1 MSEPIKKRKRT
12 AMYVPVRV
20 FLQTVAVSALH
31 SRGGP
36 TAFWTPNI
44 TLYILGVLSPSALKR
59 QPYPT
64 RHRNHDRSCCSLLT
78 SVDSSCS
85 LCRKRKVRCDRETPC
100 SNCVNS
106 KNANC
111 VYDADAP
118 CSVATRKNTP
128 LRPREE
134 PQHAATPFQAQFS
147 DRQIY
152 DAPAYQHHQQYQM
165 VDRRIPTGLPT
176 PGSTTS
182 IEPESLRSRPF
193 AEVDRFYPRTSS
205 SVASAPSVVAPGAS
219 PAVPNSVHIIT
230 SLSGPIDV
238 LQDSHRPGHAISR
251 GISHKNRIFGQSHW
265 MNGFVVFRDIIEIL
279 EPQMKS
285 STSILPGIHRAKN
298 LARVIKD
305 SRSPSWPKLP
315 TDDLPP
321 KSMCDRLVEQYFT
334 TVETLYRVLHV
345 PTFQKEYS
353 ACWAAE
359 SKPTTAFMIQLKLVL
374 GIGAIFHDEN
384 CSMRPEIT
392 SWIYEAQTWH
402 SNPSFKSK
410 LGIEY
415 LQVGILLLLAREFA
429 DVGSELVWISAGTLL
444 REAVYI
450 GLHKD
455 PSRLP
460 RIGVFGSE
468 MRRRIWNT
476 ILELNVQFS
485 LVSGGPCLLSLD
497 DFNTAP
503 PGNYNDDDLV
513 KCDDQR
519 ANYNIPMSDEKVY
532 TDTSFAIALREA
544 LPVRLAVIKFLNDIA
559 TSGTYEETLRID
571 TAIRES
577 YKRLRETL
585 RSFRPNNV
593 RAHDFAIHAIEFIM
607 NRYISS
613 LHIPYFHPSLHEA
626 MYAYSRKAVF
636 DTSLKIW
643 NVGFSKSSTDETQ
656 FARLCRC
663 GAGFF
668 RGFTFHAS
676 TFLTVELRAQIQED
690 DGVPRPDLLSIP
702 EEAADLVLRC
712 IEAGET
718 GIKGYILLSVLI
730 AQIDGIKRR
739 LGKED
744 MQIVLGKA
752 AEGAVERCVPLLER
766 IAGQESRSE
775 DEGEDFNFPT
785 SPFFVGDFMTDWDL
799 VMSDSF
805 NFGTGEGD
813 LSAFLS

>member
-1 MSEPIKKRKRT
+1 
-12 AMYVPVRV
+12 
-20 FLQTVAVSALH
+20 
-31 SRGGP
+31 
-36 TAFWTPNI
+36 
-44 TLYILGVLSPSALKR
+44 
-59 QPYPT
+59 
-64 RHRNHDRSCCSLLT
+64 
-78 SVDSSCS
+78 
-85 LCRKRKVRCDRETPC
+85 
-100 SNCVNS
+100 
-106 KNANC
+106 
-111 VYDADAP
+111 
-118 CSVATRKNTP
+118 
-128 LRPREE
+128 
-134 PQHAATPFQAQFS
+134 
-147 DRQIY
+147 
-152 DAPAYQHHQQYQM
+152 
-165 VDRRIPTGLPT
+165 
-176 PGSTTS
+176 
-182 IEPESLRSRPF
+182 
-193 AEVDRFYPRTSS
+193 
-205 SVASAPSVVAPGAS
+205 
-219 PAVPNSVHIIT
+219 
-230 SLSGPIDV
+230 
-238 LQDSHRPGHAISR
+238 
-251 GISHKNRIFGQSHW
+251 

-285 STSILPGIHRAKN
+285 STSMLPGIHRAKK

-305 SRSPSWPKLP
+305 SRSPSWPKLS

-321 KSMCDRLVEQYFT
+321 KTTCDKLIEQYLNT
-334 TVETLYRVLHV
+334 IETLYRVVHV
-345 PTFQKEYS
+345 PTFQREYG
-353 ACWAAE
+353 AYWTDQ
-359 SKPTTAFMIQLKLVL
+359 SKPTTAFIMQLKLVL
-374 GIGAIFHDEN
+374 AIGAIFHDEH

-410 LGIEY
+410 LGINY
-415 LQVGILLLLAREFA
+415 LQISILLLLAREFA

-460 RIGVFGSE
+460 RMGAFESE

-485 LVSGGPCLLSLD
+485 LISGGPCLISLE
-497 DFNTAP
+497 DFNTQP

-513 KCDDQR
+513 KYNNQT
-519 ANYNIPMSDEKVY
+519 ANYDIHASDEGVY
-532 TDTSFAIALREA
+532 TDTSFVIALRRA
-544 LPVRLAVIKFLNDIA
+544 LPARLAVIKFLNDIA

-571 TAIRES
+571 TAVRES
-577 YKRLRETL
+577 YKHLRETL
-585 RSFRPNNV
+585 RSFQFNDV
-593 RAHDFAIHAIEFIM
+593 RTHNFAIHAIDFIM

-643 NVGFSKSSTDETQ
+643 NLGFSKSSTNETQ

-668 RGFTFHAS
+668 RGFMFHAS
-676 TFLTVELRAQIQED
+676 TFLTVELRAQIQEE

-718 GIKGYILLSVLI
+718 GIKGYILLRVLV

-739 LGKED
+739 LNKED
-744 MQIVLGKA
+744 MQIMLGKA
-752 AEGAVERCVPLLER
+752 AEEAVERCVPLLER
-766 IAGQESRSE
+766 IAGQESRA
-775 DEGEDFNFPT
+775 EGEVGDFNFAM
-785 SPFFVGDFMTDWDL
+785 SPNFSDDFMGDWDL

-805 NFGTGEGD
+805 NFGIGEGD

>member
-1 MSEPIKKRKRT
+1 
-12 AMYVPVRV
+12 
-20 FLQTVAVSALH
+20 
-31 SRGGP
+31 
-36 TAFWTPNI
+36 
-44 TLYILGVLSPSALKR
+44 
-59 QPYPT
+59 
-64 RHRNHDRSCCSLLT
+64 
-78 SVDSSCS
+78 
-85 LCRKRKVRCDRETPC
+85 
-100 SNCVNS
+100 
-106 KNANC
+106 
-111 VYDADAP
+111 
-118 CSVATRKNTP
+118 
-128 LRPREE
+128 
-134 PQHAATPFQAQFS
+134 
-147 DRQIY
+147 
-152 DAPAYQHHQQYQM
+152 
-165 VDRRIPTGLPT
+165 
-176 PGSTTS
+176 
-182 IEPESLRSRPF
+182 
-193 AEVDRFYPRTSS
+193 
-205 SVASAPSVVAPGAS
+205 
-219 PAVPNSVHIIT
+219 
-230 SLSGPIDV
+230 
-238 LQDSHRPGHAISR
+238 
-251 GISHKNRIFGQSHW
+251 

-285 STSILPGIHRAKN
+285 STSMLPGIHRAKR

-315 TDDLPP
+315 TDDLPL
-321 KSMCDRLVEQYFT
+321 KSICDRLVEQYLNT
-334 TVETLYRVLHV
+334 IETLYRVVHV
-345 PTFQKEYS
+345 PTFQREYG
-353 ACWAAE
+353 AYWIDQ
-359 SKPTTAFMIQLKLVL
+359 SKPTTAFIMQLKLVL
-374 GIGAIFHDEN
+374 AIGAIFHDEH
-384 CSMRPEIT
+384 CSMRPEII

-402 SNPSFKSK
+402 SNPCFKSK

-415 LQVGILLLLAREFA
+415 LQVSILLLLAREFA

-460 RIGVFGSE
+460 RMGAFESE

-485 LVSGGPCLLSLD
+485 LISGGPCLISLE
-497 DFNTAP
+497 DFNTQP

-513 KCDDQR
+513 KYNNQTV
-519 ANYNIPMSDEKVY
+519 NYNIPASEEEVY
-532 TDTSFAIALREA
+532 TDTSFVIALRRA
-544 LPVRLAVIKFLNDIA
+544 LPARLAVIKFLNDIA

-585 RSFRPNNV
+585 RSFQFDDVQTHN
-593 RAHDFAIHAIEFIM
+593 FAIHAIDFIM

-613 LHIPYFHPSLHEA
+613 LHIPYLHPSLHEA

-643 NVGFSKSSTDETQ
+643 NLGFSRSSTNETE

-676 TFLTVELRAQIQED
+676 TFLTVELRTQIQED
-690 DGVPRPDLLSIP
+690 DGVPRPDLLNIP

-718 GIKGYILLSVLI
+718 GIKGYILLRVLI
-730 AQIDGIKRR
+730 AHIDGIKRR

-744 MQIVLGKA
+744 MQVVLGKA
-752 AEGAVERCVPLLER
+752 AEEAVERCVPLLER
-766 IAGQESRSE
+766 IAGQESRAE
-775 DEGEDFNFPT
+775 DGAGDFNFAM
-785 SPFFVGDFMTDWDL
+785 SPNFSGDFMGDWDL

-805 NFGTGEGD
+805 NFGIGEGD